1 MPKVHNIGED
11 MYIHT
16 MKYPSRKFPLTER
29 GHTQEIESPYR
40 EGQGRVVR
48 FPFSRQAVVMGRWQ
62 TSREEDAALTDAIG
76 MRELGEYVPN

>member
-11 MYIHT
+11 MYIHA

-48 FPFSRQAVVMGRWQ
+48 IPFSRRALVLGRWQ
-62 TSREEDAALTDAIG
+62 HPRTEESALTEAIG
-76 MRELGEYVPN
+76 MRELGAYVSE